1 MSVSVDSPDVFF
13 VVLRYVNRRGSDV
26 WGRMTVVEDGW
37 SHHCG
42 NCKCWEGTLCF
53 HGSAGIRRGGK
64 SSYSLSISSRRFGL
78 CASAAFGCWWWRLRI
93 FPQGHRSVQVS
104 GI

>member
-1 MSVSVDSPDVFF
+1 MSVSLDSPDVFF

-26 WGRMTVVEDGW
+26 WGRMTVVEDGR

-42 NCKCWEGTLCF
+42 NCKCWEGTVSMAAQESERWEVFLL
-53 HGSAGIRRGGK
+53 
-64 SSYSLSISSRRFGL
+64 SLDFLATLRSLRFGCVWL
-78 CASAAFGCWWWRLRI
+78 LVVAAPCLSS
-93 FPQGHRSVQVS
+93 GHRSVQVS